1 MQKTEVIEMVPSKD
15 KSPRAAGLFGQL
27 VSIAKPRR
35 NACDIRN
42 VPDPESYRKALLRSA
57 VAFTTGCRQD

>member
-1 MQKTEVIEMVPSKD
+1 MVPSKD

-27 VSIAKPRR
+27 ASMAKPHRT
-35 NACDIRN
+35 AYDIRN
-42 VPDPESYRKALLRSA
+42 VPDPERYRKALLRSA

>member
-1 MQKTEVIEMVPSKD
+1 MIPSKD

-27 VSIAKPRR
+27 ATMAKPNR
-35 NACDIRN
+35 NERDIRN